1 MFEGK
6 AQKIIPGC
14 ITLEMPV
21 RYSGKYVFFKYI
33 FLKILFLCVCERERE
48 RDRERERGRQRHRQ
62 REKLAPC
69 REPDMG
75 LDPGAPG
82 SHPGLKVVLNR

>member
-48 RDRERERGRQRHRQ
+48 RDREREREAGRDIG
-62 REKLAPC
+62 RERSWLHA
-69 REPDMG
+69 
-75 LDPGAPG
+75 G
-82 SHPGLKVVLNR
+82 SPIWDLTPGLQDHTLG

>member
-21 RYSGKYVFFKYI
+21 RYSGKDVFFKYI
-33 FLKILFLCVCERERE
+33 FLKILFMCVCVCVCERETE
-48 RDRERERGRQRHRQ
+48 REREREAGRDIGRGR
-62 REKLAPC
+62 
-69 REPDMG
+69 
-75 LDPGAPG
+75 
-82 SHPGLKVVLNR
+82 S

>member
-21 RYSGKYVFFKYI
+21 RYSGKDVFFKYI
-33 FLKILFLCVCERERE
+33 FLKILFLCVCVRERE
-48 RDRERERGRQRHRQ
+48 RDRERERERERGRQRHRQ
-62 REKLAPC
+62 GEKQALY
-69 REPDMG
+69 
-75 LDPGAPG
+75 L
-82 SHPGLKVVLNR
+82 SLIHI

>member
-48 RDRERERGRQRHRQ
+48 DVRGVRGRERSRNPTEQG
-62 REKLAPC
+62 APC
-69 REPDMG
+69 
-75 LDPGAPG
+75 GAPSWDSG
-82 SHPGLKVVLNR
+82 IMTRCLTY